1 MNKTIWIIFI
11 SLVLALSFLV
21 VRDCKT
27 SKQLSELV
35 DIEKKY
41 AACRTISTADHEI
54 QQGIIGQKNKEIGE
68 KNTVI
73 ASLNQDI
80 KKDKSEIKK
89 LSNRLDELQNAEPSY
104 SELEKHPL
112 VINLRGQIK
121 TLGNMYSLAIET
133 IDKQSLVIDAW
144 TTKYNL
150 QVWISAAWEK
160 QYNDEKALRLM
171 SEGLSDKWKL
181 AAQRADKNN
190 KLYKVLAIAGG
201 AIAGYAL
208 IK

>member
-1 MNKTIWIIFI
+1 
-11 SLVLALSFLV
+11 LA
-21 VRDCKT
+21 
-27 SKQLSELV
+27 

-41 AACRTISTADHEI
+41 EAYRAISTADHEI
-54 QQGIIGQKNKEIGE
+54 QQGIIDKKKAEIAE
-68 KNTVI
+68 RDKVI
-73 ASLNQDI
+73 VSLNEDI
-80 KKDKSEIKK
+80 KKTEAARQY

-104 SELEKHPL
+104 PELEKHPL
-112 VINLRGQIK
+112 VLNLREQIK
-121 TLGNMYSLAIET
+121 TLENMYSLAIET

-144 TTKYNL
+144 TVKYNL
-150 QVWISAAWEK
+150 QVGISAAWEK
-160 QYNDEKALRLM
+160 QYNDEKTLRLM

-181 AAQRADKNN
+181 AAQRAAKNN

>member
-27 SKQLSELV
+27 SKQLSELA

-41 AACRTISTADHEI
+41 EAYRAISTADHEI
-54 QQGIIGQKNKEIGE
+54 QQGIIDKKKAEIAE
-68 KNTVI
+68 RDKVI
-73 ASLNQDI
+73 VSLNEDI
-80 KKDKSEIKK
+80 KKTEAARQY

-104 SELEKHPL
+104 PELEKHPL
-112 VINLRGQIK
+112 VLNLREQIK
-121 TLGNMYSLAIET
+121 TLENMYSLAIET

-144 TTKYNL
+144 TVKYNL
-150 QVWISAAWEK
+150 QVGISAAWEK
-160 QYNDEKALRLM
+160 QYNDEKTLRLM

-181 AAQRADKNN
+181 AAQRAAKNN